1 MSRVRVEVD
10 IDGTKETIAYLQGIK
25 IRMDDHRVP
34 FAGARQ
40 MLAAANAENFASNGL
55 PVGGWA
61 PLDAQYAAWKAV
73 RYPGAPPLIQ
83 EGQLFRS
90 LISLTGGVNTI
101 EKTKAEFGT
110 NVKHAKFHQY
120 GTNKMPKRE
129 IVFEPAGFSAL
140 LAERVAKWTADG
152 LI

>member
-1 MSRVRVEVD
+1 MSRAKVD
-10 IDGTKETIAYLQGIK
+10 ISVRGAKETITYLQGMK

-40 MLAAANAENFASNGL
+40 LLAAANSANFSSNGL

-61 PLDAQYAAWKAV
+61 PLDAQYAAWKTV
-73 RYPGAPPLIQ
+73 RFPGAPPLIQ

-90 LISLTGGVNTI
+90 LVTLTGGVNSIGRT
-101 EKTKAEFGT
+101 TAEFGT
-110 NVKHAKFHQY
+110 NISYAKFHQY
-120 GTNKMPKRE
+120 GTSKMPKRE
-129 IVFEPAGFSAL
+129 IVFEPAGFSAA

>member
-1 MSRVRVEVD
+1 MSRVSVKIDVD
-10 IDGTKETIAYLQGIK
+10 GAKETIAYLQGIK

-40 MLAAANAENFASNGL
+40 ILAAANSANFSSNGL

-61 PLDAQYAAWKAV
+61 PLDSEYAAWKAT
-73 RYPGAPPLIQ
+73 RFPGAPPLVQ
-83 EGQLFRS
+83 GGQLFKS
-90 LISLTGGVNTI
+90 LVSLTGGVNSIGRT
-101 EKTKAEFGT
+101 TAEFGT
-110 NVKHAKFHQY
+110 NVSYAKFHQY
-120 GTNKMPKRE
+120 GTSKMPKRE